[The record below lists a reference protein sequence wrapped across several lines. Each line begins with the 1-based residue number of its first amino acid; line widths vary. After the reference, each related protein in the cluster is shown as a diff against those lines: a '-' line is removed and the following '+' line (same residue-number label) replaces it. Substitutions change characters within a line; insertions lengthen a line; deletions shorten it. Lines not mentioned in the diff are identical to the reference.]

1 MNEFSSSFV
10 VKLLGGDRDS
20 NTEPSNTGAE
30 SNFRALLRASRMI
43 ARSTG
48 SESMLTS
55 IIGWAKGSELAR
67 VMVPPVMINVK
78 INPGPVL
85 YSYARWDGD

>member
-1 MNEFSSSFV
+1 MNESSSSSV
-10 VKLLGGDRDS
+10 VRFPGGYKDS
-20 NTEPSNTGAE
+20 NTEPLNTGAE
-30 SNFRALLRASRMI
+30 SNFRALLKASRII

-67 VMVPPVMINVK
+67 VMEPPVLINVR
-78 INPGPVL
+78 I
-85 YSYARWDGD
+85 

>member
-1 MNEFSSSFV
+1 MNESNSSSV
-10 VKLLGGDRDS
+10 VRLLGGYKDS

-55 IIGWAKGSELAR
+55 IIGCAKGSELAR
-67 VMVPPVMINVK
+67 VMEPPVEINIRIQFKRSIVS
-78 INPGPVL
+78 IREVG
-85 YSYARWDGD
+85 

>member
-1 MNEFSSSFV
+1 MNEFSSSSV
-10 VKLLGGDRDS
+10 VKLLGGDRDP
-20 NTEPSNTGAE
+20 NTEPWNTGAE

-43 ARSTG
+43 ARSAG

-67 VMVPPVMINVK
+67 VMAPPVMINVRV
-78 INPGPVL
+78 NLGAML
-85 YSYARWDGD
+85 YPYARWDED